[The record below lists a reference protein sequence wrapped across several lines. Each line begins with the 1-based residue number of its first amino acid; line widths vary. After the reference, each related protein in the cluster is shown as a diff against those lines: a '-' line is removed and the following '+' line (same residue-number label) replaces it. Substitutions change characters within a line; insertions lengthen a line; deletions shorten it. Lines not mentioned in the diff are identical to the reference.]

1 MPKFEVVSEYKPSGE
16 PHRSC
21 AFAGAAGVDSN
32 GQAEPAHF
40 KVLAAP
46 KHLTPLSGGGP

>member
-21 AFAGAAGVDSN
+21 AFAGPLD
-32 GQAEPAHF
+32 
-40 KVLAAP
+40 
-46 KHLTPLSGGGP
+46 LTQMGRLSPPISRFWLRQNT